1 MSKTVIGQIVVDSG
15 QAMIGDPCYL
25 DDWKTWDS
33 ETTKFEERENSA
45 GEYGYLGA
53 CNATLGNGFGG
64 LGAGVNGAS
73 NAFVFSLPD
82 GYYPIYAVLNEDG
95 DVDEISVKIKGG
107 TGFTYDDE
115 DEDKYEEEDEEDEE
129 DEEEEEEDEDLVSI
143 IPFESKCE
151 ILGTFWYQ
159 FKEDEDLK
167 AFISFNDVG
176 LPLAWFISIGV
187 VAPLSMSEGP
197 INETFAMFL
206 DAMELTEED
215 VIDVDNLDDLLAIV
229 ERKKGERETQ

>member
-1 MSKTVIGQIVVDSG
+1 MSKTVVGQIVVDSG

-25 DDWKTWDS
+25 DDWKTWDK
-33 ETTKFEERENSA
+33 ENTKFEEHENSA

-95 DVDEISVKIKGG
+95 DVDEISVKIKDG
-107 TGFTYDDE
+107 TGFTYDEDEDDEDDE
-115 DEDKYEEEDEEDEE
+115 DED
-129 DEEEEEEDEDLVSI
+129 DEDDEDDLASI